1 MSFYPLN
8 WKLANRIRS
17 TSAKRSLYHGH
28 VAVQDVAPLNAAV
41 ASVYA
46 AIPLTSAAAGQDI
59 AAGWVA
65 GAQAALA
72 LCPQP
77 LEIKGVGAGVTG
89 NVVITGTDICGNA
102 ITDTIAASGT
112 STVAGIKAFASV
124 SNVHVPV
131 QSTTGETISVGTTKA
146 FGVPF
151 LSAEV
156 LTALFK
162 TSDGSA
168 DTGTLSLHATDVA
181 QSIYTPSATPDGTK
195 KTVLSLLVANLA

>member
-41 ASVYA
+41 ASVHA

-151 LSAEV
+151 LANPDLPTRYQAGAALNAPDPATFYGGAEQ
-156 LTALFK
+156 
-162 TSDGSA
+162 GY
-168 DTGTLSLHATDVA
+168 TDYPFMEPA
-181 QSIYTPSATPDGTK
+181 
-195 KTVLSLLVANLA
+195 